1 MENIGARLKAYREKS
16 MVKMPEIEAVTGI
29 SKETLY
35 KWEKGT
41 KPRNAV
47 EYLALKSYLD
57 KMELS
62 LEDERFLSENQK
74 PATLRLPLNPNR
86 TPRPQK
92 SGKEAAG
99 TIIIADNEPELIVDR
114 INAPVLGHIEGIVE
128 VTGESMEPTL
138 KNGCRVVITRLEYP
152 YTLLWGNCYFIVD
165 HNLATYVRRIYAGN
179 DQNSIRLLADFND
192 QSKYPPIE
200 LKRNQILAIFMIKAS
215 IYRL

>member
-1 MENIGARLKAYREKS
+1 
-16 MVKMPEIEAVTGI
+16 
-29 SKETLY
+29 
-35 KWEKGT
+35 
-41 KPRNAV
+41 
-47 EYLALKSYLD
+47 
-57 KMELS
+57 MELS